1 MTSEP
6 IESQNEK
13 NVVAEKITSIP
24 PSRNNHNGG
33 TTQTTVWERWSF
45 TVQFL
50 AALGVGGIV
59 LFYLVR
65 TTDPSARDSIE
76 TPAMARAVEPLE
88 GGMIRIDPT
97 SALASKLATMRV
109 AMQTT
114 TTPLLR
120 VTGSVVASLR
130 PVGEDRS
137 VQWQFNNPEV
147 LSMFFDWGANELD
160 VEFFQQQLSLIEEL
174 SKTQIDAQR
183 RVVERAERLVAAG
196 TDSQADYELARA
208 ELLEREITARQAI
221 RAAQI
226 ELRKAERNAAVFVR
240 QLELNGLDPR
250 MLTEEV
256 SADVDLVI
264 ADVPEEFKSR
274 VRIGQSCE
282 ARFIGMRDRVF
293 SGKVRSISGVLSPE
307 RRSLRVLFF
316 VDDPNDLLRP
326 GMFAEIGLGTD
337 PRDALLIP
345 AESLIHLGAD
355 DFVLTQSPDSSE
367 AWRVTAVEIGD
378 NRNGQVE
385 ILSGLAADTV
395 IISKGAMLLQ
405 PAATVAMRSSQST
418 TAQNGETQR

>member
-1 MTSEP
+1 MTSDP
-6 IESQNEK
+6 IESQNEP
-13 NVVAEKITSIP
+13 VVAEKTASMP
-24 PSRNNHNGG
+24 PMSNEQNSG
-33 TTQTTVWERWSF
+33 TTQATVWERWSF
-45 TVQFL
+45 TTQFV
-50 AALGVGGIV
+50 AALGVGGLV
-59 LFYLVR
+59 LFYLIK
-65 TTDPSARDSIE
+65 TPESPSRNSLEA
-76 TPAMARAVEPLE
+76 PAINRAVEPLE
-88 GGMIRIDPT
+88 AGMIRIDPA
-97 SALASKLATMRV
+97 SALATKLATTRV
-109 AMQTT
+109 AKQTT

-120 VTGSVVASLR
+120 VTGSIVASLR

-160 VEFFQQQLSLIEEL
+160 VEFFQQQLGLIEEL

-196 TDSQADYELARA
+196 TDSRADYELARA

-226 ELRKAERNAAVFVR
+226 ELRKAERNAAVFIR

-256 SADVDLVI
+256 SAEVDLVI

-282 ARFIGMRDRVF
+282 ARFIGMRDRIF

-355 DFVLTQSPDSSE
+355 DYVLVQSPDSSE
-367 AWRVTAVEIGD
+367 AWQVTLVEIGD

-385 ILSGLAADTV
+385 ILSGLAPGAV

-405 PAATVAMRSSQST
+405 PAATVAMRNLQNAAT
-418 TAQNGETQR
+418 QNGEPQR